1 MKRNEWD
8 TTLPL
13 KIERADVTAL
23 SRDPIATAVDD
34 QKQDRQ
40 FRRNREGFKARDV
53 HAMVKT
59 SSVVRL
65 RR

>member
-8 TTLPL
+8 GTLPL
-13 KIERADVTAL
+13 KIKRADVTAL

-40 FRRNREGFKARDV
+40 FRRNRDA
-53 HAMVKT
+53 
-59 SSVVRL
+59 L
-65 RR
+65 RRETCTR